1 MPSPS
6 EPSHYFDP
14 APSVGSRRRT
24 VDLVL
29 PEGRLVTL
37 ITDQGVFSGD
47 HVDPGTR
54 LLIATAPPLDD
65 ARTLVDVGCGY
76 GPIAITMA
84 LRLVKEEGVRADD
97 VAGIEILA
105 HKRRLPHTDNPDP
118 QTPLQAKF
126 SMEFCMA
133 ILLLDGRANL
143 PEFTD
148 ETVLRDDVQE
158 LIRRVDFRVDQR
170 AEDAGYARMTTYID
184 VRLKDGRTV
193 SGHADFGKGSPANPM
208 SFDEVADKFRGCAEF
223 ARWPRDRAEA
233 IVDIVARLERT
244 DDLAPL
250 AAALAA

>member
-84 LRLVKEEGVRADD
+84 LRA
-97 VAGIEILA
+97 
-105 HKRRLPHTDNPDP
+105 
-118 QTPLQAKF
+118 
-126 SMEFCMA
+126 
-133 ILLLDGRANL
+133 
-143 PEFTD
+143 
-148 ETVLRDDVQE
+148 
-158 LIRRVDFRVDQR
+158 
-170 AEDAGYARMTTYID
+170 AEDATVWAVDVNERARVLCAENAEANGVGARVRVVAPEEVPDDLVADVVWSNPPIRIGKPALHALLTGWFDRLAPDGTAVLVVQRNLGADSLARWIGEGGRPV
-184 VRLKDGRTV
+184 VRLASRAGYRVLTV
-193 SGHADFGKGSPANPM
+193 GGGDP
-208 SFDEVADKFRGCAEF
+208 
-223 ARWPRDRAEA
+223 
-233 IVDIVARLERT
+233 
-244 DDLAPL
+244 
-250 AAALAA
+250 